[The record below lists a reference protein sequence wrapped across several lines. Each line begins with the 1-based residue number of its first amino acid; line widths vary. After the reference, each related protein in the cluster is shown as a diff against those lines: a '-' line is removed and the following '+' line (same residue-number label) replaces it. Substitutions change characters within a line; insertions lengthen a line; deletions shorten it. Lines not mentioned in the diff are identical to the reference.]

1 NWSTAVPQGLTTIL
15 IKSLEDSKWFAPIER
30 ENIGNLLNERQIIRT
45 TRQEYS
51 NGQGADNL
59 PPLLF
64 AGILLEGGVIS
75 YDTNILTG
83 GAGARYFGIGGSSE
97 YRQDRIT
104 VYLRAVSTNSGKI
117 LKTVYTSKTILSQ
130 AINAS
135 MFRYVDVERLMEAEV
150 GISNNEP
157 IQMAVSEAINKAVYL
172 MILEGIKE
180 GVWETQD
187 KDREYAD
194 LLLQDYNRQIIEN
207 NDKVVGKG
215 MMRDDRRNKFSVGL
229 NYTMNTLK
237 GDYSKSTARPGA
249 SANFKYLFSDH

>member
-1 NWSTAVPQGLTTIL
+1 
-15 IKSLEDSKWFAPIER
+15 
-30 ENIGNLLNERQIIRT
+30 
-45 TRQEYS
+45 
-51 NGQGADNL
+51 
-59 PPLLF
+59 
-64 AGILLEGGVIS
+64 
-75 YDTNILTG
+75 
-83 GAGARYFGIGGSSE
+83 
-97 YRQDRIT
+97 
-104 VYLRAVSTNSGKI
+104 
-117 LKTVYTSKTILSQ
+117 
-130 AINAS
+130 AS

-194 LLLQDYNRQIIEN
+194 LLLQDYNRQTIEN

-215 MMRDDRRNKFSVGL
+215 MMRDDRRSKFSVGL

-249 SANFKYLFSDH
+249 SANFKYLFSDYFNANFGFSYFEMGSEENFKSKFNAYDLNLEYLVLPYNDFTPFFFGGAGFIADVSGADSTGKFKVQFGGGLEY